1 MATAFKRGLDE
12 VFDDLN
18 GLLRRDESCPK
29 AEDIRI
35 VMLAGKSRSLDVV
48 HQCGAD
54 SGNLVGS
61 DADAHPGG
69 ANKDAKVGLSGRHLA
84 GHRLSVVRIVG
95 RFRSVGPLVD
105 HMKAHSG
112 KDWDQA
118 VLEGESGV
126 V

>member
-61 DADAHPGG
+61 DANTHSGR
-69 ANKDAKVGLSGRHLA
+69 ANEESEVGLSGCHLA

-105 HMKAHSG
+105 HMKTHSG